1 MKLSDEK
8 KDTKEID
15 LNSVVLLHTVNSIYD
30 SCHLP
35 ECVKHK
41 TKEFIDYLYNYCY
54 SNPDSYNLNG
64 KFAELVEQKYYLTT
78 SYKNIL

>member
-15 LNSVVLLHTVNSIYD
+15 LNSIVLLHTINSIYD

-35 ECVKHK
+35 ECVNQKA
-41 TKEFIDYLYNYCY
+41 KEFIDYLYDYCY
-54 SNPDSYNLNG
+54 SNPDSYNPNG
-64 KFAELVEQKYYLTT
+64 KGVELVEQKYYLTT

>member
-1 MKLSDEK
+1 MKLSNEK

-30 SCHLP
+30 SCDLP

-41 TKEFIDYLYNYCY
+41 TKELIDYLYNYCY
-54 SNPDSYNLNG
+54 PNPDSYNPNG
-64 KFAELVEQKYYLTT
+64 KGAELVEQKYYLTT